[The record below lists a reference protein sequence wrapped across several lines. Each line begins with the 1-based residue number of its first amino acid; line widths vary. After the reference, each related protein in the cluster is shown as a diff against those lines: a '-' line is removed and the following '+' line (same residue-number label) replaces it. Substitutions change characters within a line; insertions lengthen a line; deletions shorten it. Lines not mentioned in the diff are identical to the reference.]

1 MAIKNSTKKILI
13 ALAVSVFIFLCWLAI
28 LSGACHK
35 YEAGCRCLMAFRPD
49 GTPWP
54 CDCKSLYKECM
65 SKVMPVFF
73 WPGLITGI
81 IAFLCGLA
89 TSRWL
94 RAIPFVILALLVIGL
109 FAIKICLNYYF

>member
-13 ALAVSVFIFLCWLAI
+13 ALAISVFIFLCWLAI
-28 LSGACHK
+28 LSGVCHD
-35 YEAGCRCLMAFRPD
+35 YVCVCLHAIRPD
-49 GTPWP
+49 GTRWP
-54 CDCKSLYKECM
+54 CDCEAPYKECM
-65 SKVMPVFF
+65 SKAMPIFF

-94 RAIPFVILALLVIGL
+94 RAIPFVISALLVIGL
-109 FAIKICLNYYF
+109 FVIKI